1 MHDVP
6 EDFVALAPDYDFV
19 DLPRLVADGGGA
31 CLALKGLR
39 VGIRICSGG
48 GSISWLWQGHEDE
61 SLPDRRNRLS
71 CQISIYALWN
81 E

>member
-6 EDFVALAPDYDFV
+6 EHLVALAPDYDFV

-39 VGIRICSGG
+39 VGIALRVAAHFGQKPGG
-48 GSISWLWQGHEDE
+48 PVCLPLRAGSQKCRG
-61 SLPDRRNRLS
+61 RGVG
-71 CQISIYALWN
+71 
-81 E
+81 